1 MTVVYIII
9 FIVALSL
16 LIIIHELGHFSMAKA
31 FNVYCFDFS
40 VGFGPAIFHRK
51 RKKGETYFSFR
62 CIPLGGYVSMLGE
75 DEDEDEKRE
84 LEQKKNQKEE
94 EEKANLEALKA
105 ANEAQEEKPKTKR
118 ELRKEARKKRK
129 EEEDNIQ
136 VPLTRSLVHKNRGIQ
151 AIIMGAGITMNMI
164 LALVLFFSYETFFP
178 HKMLNLNEITLVEDS
193 PAYEAGLT
201 EDDLIVYFGHYSDGS
216 STFYAFDE
224 EAMLTYSSGD
234 TQEVKIGLDL
244 PGSIELNKLSYDY
257 YLSLYI
263 VDPLLDEDGNQL
275 VFNNYT
281 GDYVPLDSDGNYY
294 ILDED
299 GNPIII
305 DKDGYYIGIDEEG
318 NEVLY
323 QANVTPLYTF
333 TNTLEF
339 SNLSSVSFTMYG
351 MYITEDGYADYNGME
366 YLFSF
371 DIEYDE
377 DEVGYLPSLGLG
389 LGTDD
394 YYNDFKT
401 AFTNTFTDF
410 ADSSHAVVDA
420 IGGLFV
426 GKGWESLTG
435 VVGIYGQTT
444 SILRD
449 FGFGYFLYTW
459 GLISVNLALLNL
471 VPIPGLDGWNL
482 LVLLIEGISRHK
494 VPKKFKTVM
503 SIIGYVIIIGL
514 FVAILAK
521 DIIDLVI

>member
-1 MTVVYIII
+1 MMTVVYIII

-16 LIIIHELGHFSMAKA
+16 LIIIHELGHFAMAKA

-75 DEDEDEKRE
+75 DEEEDQKRE
-84 LEQKKNQKEE
+84 LEQKQKQKEE

-105 ANEAQEEKPKTKR
+105 LNSEQEKLKTKR
-118 ELRKEARKKRK
+118 ELKKEARKKRK
-129 EEEDNIQ
+129 EEEENIQ

-151 AIIMGAGITMNMI
+151 SIIMGAGITMNMI

-178 HKMLNLNEITLVEDS
+178 HKSLNLNEITLVEDS
-193 PAYEAGLT
+193 PAAEAGLT
-201 EDDLIVYFGHYSDGS
+201 EDDLIMYFGHYSNGS
-216 STFYAFDE
+216 STYYTFDE
-224 EAMLTYSSGD
+224 GASLNYQDGTSL
-234 TQEVKIGLDL
+234 EVKIGLDL
-244 PGSIELNKLSYDY
+244 PSSIELNKLSYDY
-257 YLSLYI
+257 YLEVYL
-263 VDPLLDEDGNQL
+263 VDPLLDENGYQL
-275 VFNNYT
+275 VWDNTTKEYLPVDN
-281 GDYVPLDSDGNYY
+281 DGNYY
-294 ILDED
+294 ILDEE
-299 GNPIII
+299 GNPIIVDI
-305 DKDGYYIGIDEEG
+305 NGYYEGVDEDG
-318 NEVLY
+318 NPTLY
-323 QANVTPLYTF
+323 QENVTPLYTF
-333 TNTLEF
+333 TNTLDSED
-339 SNLSSVSFTMYG
+339 LSSLSFTLYG
-351 MYITEDGYADYNGME
+351 MYITEDGYGDYNGIE
-366 YLFSF
+366 YPFSF
-371 DIEYDE
+371 EIDYDDNE
-377 DEVGYLPSLGLG
+377 TAYLPSLGLG

-482 LVLLIEGISRHK
+482 LVLLIEGVSRHK